1 MHSFLNVLLAVP
13 AVLAVATIDRRQ
25 TADTIPGS
33 WIARL
38 ENGGVLSTVL
48 SGLRTSAGPVQA
60 KHEYNI
66 GSFKVCAFTNCLGAQ
81 EADYV

>member
-1 MHSFLNVLLAVP
+1 MQSFLNILLALP

-38 ENGGVLSTVL
+38 EDGGVLSTVL
-48 SGLRTSAGPVQA
+48 SGLRTTASIEP

-66 GSFKVCAFTNCLGAQ
+66 GNFKVGSHACLRSIGFS
-81 EADYV
+81 